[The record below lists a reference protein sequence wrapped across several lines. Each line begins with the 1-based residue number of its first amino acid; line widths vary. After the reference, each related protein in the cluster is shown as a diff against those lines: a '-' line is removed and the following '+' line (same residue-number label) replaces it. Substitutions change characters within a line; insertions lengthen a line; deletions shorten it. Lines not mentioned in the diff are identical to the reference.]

1 MYLNKKPSDN
11 NILSHVGSEEAW
23 EMLALDLKLDIR
35 DWIFDSHLRTKVI
48 IKNKRPSNSNN
59 FHIKF
64 VLGPF
69 ESSKRSEGLSQSNGF
84 SMIFCEEKMCLNK
97 GNLIE

>member
-1 MYLNKKPSDN
+1 MF
-11 NILSHVGSEEAW
+11 V
-23 EMLALDLKLDIR
+23 LDRKLDIQ

-64 VLGPF
+64 DFSSF
-69 ESSKRSEGLSQSNGF
+69 ELSKGNEELSQSDAIF
-84 SMIFCEEKMCLNK
+84 MIFCQEKKNVL
-97 GNLIE
+97 